1 VDTIVEI
8 SKFSSSKIKET
19 ELTELLVNCLKDQSK
34 WVKMAAYKNLGPFI
48 VTLEFCHASEKLFDH
63 YIKMTDPT
71 VNSLSNENEVNLKAK

>member
-1 VDTIVEI
+1 
-8 SKFSSSKIKET
+8 
-19 ELTELLVNCLKDQSK
+19 
-34 WVKMAAYKNLGPFI
+34 MAAYKNLGPFI